1 MNNQGNNDYI
11 ETGDITH
18 IAPAEAKYLHDLMD
32 ELPANYVLNKGMTGC
47 GATTVA
53 LEQTSPT
60 IIAMPFVGLIQNKTG
75 QDRDGRLLGIY
86 GDGDKRQEIAEYM
99 KSHQQSPKI
108 LTTYNSVPKVCS
120 ILSSLGYDPY
130 SSFFLVIDE
139 WHLLFNS
146 YHFRNDAIRSLLETA
161 SKFGKVTYISAT
173 PIERKYW
180 LEEIKD
186 MPEYRIE

>member
-1 MNNQGNNDYI
+1 M
-11 ETGDITH
+11 GDITH
-18 IAPAEAKYLHDLMD
+18 IAPAEAKYLRDLMT

-53 LEQTSPT
+53 LEQPSPT

-86 GDGDKRQEIAEYM
+86 GDGDKGQEIAEYM
-99 KSHQQSPKI
+99 KSHSQSPKI
-108 LTTYNSVPKVCS
+108 LTTYNSVPKVCG

-139 WHLLFNS
+139 
-146 YHFRNDAIRSLLETA
+146 
-161 SKFGKVTYISAT
+161 
-173 PIERKYW
+173 
-180 LEEIKD
+180 
-186 MPEYRIE
+186 